1 MIEFLLG
8 MAIGFMVGIWTYG
21 STVEK
26 YHQAVCECKLKKEKQ
41 NDTTKN

>member
-1 MIEFLLG
+1 MTEFLLG
-8 MAIGFMVGIWTYG
+8 MAIGFMSGVWVYG

-26 YHQAVCECKLKKEKQ
+26 YNQAVCECKLNKEKQ